1 MYGTLNR
8 NLRVICPQIQVF
20 IIWLKTITAQ
30 FPLSSSACFYKEN
43 GNNICRT
50 QKRISGNAGV
60 ARAHQTLAGQLTLSQ
75 PGRANYVPT
84 SHIWPSQILRPSYGP
99 EDHHNMAAR
108 RRRVLFCKMQ
118 VRPWSYRSYPPTA
131 PLRILQRCYGCI
143 SNRNFWSF

>member
-1 MYGTLNR
+1 MYGTLNK

-84 SHIWPSQILRPSYGP
+84 SHIWPSQILGPSYGP

-108 RRRVLFCKMQ
+108 RHCRRRVLFCKMQ
-118 VRPWSYRSYPPTA
+118 VRPWSYRSYPLSTA
-131 PLRILQRCYGCI
+131 RNNFGAKDNCI
-143 SNRNFWSF
+143 YRG